1 MRGLCIPYLD
11 FRWVHHT
18 RKLHISKIDMHG
30 MQDYIILS
38 YWLFLFTPG
47 ITKHHNQTSGYA
59 MFKGP
64 YNVAAKFERPQ
75 K

>member
-1 MRGLCIPYLD
+1 MRELCIPYLD

-18 RKLHISKIDMHG
+18 RKLHSSKIDMHG
-30 MQDYIILS
+30 MDAYLLLS
-38 YWLFLFTPG
+38 YWLFVFIPG
-47 ITKHHNQTSGYA
+47 ITRYHNQTSGYA

-64 YNVAAKFERPQ
+64 YNVAAKFEKPQ